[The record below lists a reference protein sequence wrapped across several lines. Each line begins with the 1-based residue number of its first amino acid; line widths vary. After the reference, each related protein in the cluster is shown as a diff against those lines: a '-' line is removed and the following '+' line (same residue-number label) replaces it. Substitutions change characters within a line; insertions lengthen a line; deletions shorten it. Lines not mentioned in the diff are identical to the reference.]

1 MCAIPTDEARRNA
14 SQIRETCSE
23 DVLRISRREAFAFEQ
38 RSRARLSG
46 LYSLGIPRNEMVCER
61 VEELA
66 NMIAQ
71 WRVEVSDILSSY
83 GSR

>member
-1 MCAIPTDEARRNA
+1 MCAIPTDEARRHE

-23 DVLRISRREAFAFEQ
+23 DVLRISRREAADFER
-38 RSRARLSG
+38 RSRARLAG

-66 NMIAQ
+66 NLIAR
-71 WRVEVSDILSSY
+71 WRVEVSDVLSSY
-83 GSR
+83 DSR